1 MDTALLTKEL
11 LDAVSNLNRNDVL
24 SKLNIS
30 LKGEDLFLVML
41 SEMGG
46 VSTPSRLAEDSEFTP
61 SRLSAIIKNLE
72 NKGYIEK
79 KSDEIDK
86 RCSIIEL
93 TDEGLERSEMRREEI
108 IKNAVNIIEVLGE
121 PDASEF
127 VRLTK
132 RLISIISEA

>member
-11 LDAVSNLNRNDVL
+11 LEAVSSVNRNDVL

-46 VSTPSRLAEDSEFTP
+46 VSTPSRLAEDSGFTP
-61 SRLSAIIKNLE
+61 ARLSAIIKTLE

-86 RCSIIEL
+86 RCAIIEL
-93 TDEGLERSEMRREEI
+93 TDEGLERSQTRKKEI
-108 IKNAVNIIEVLGE
+108 LKNAVNIIEVLGE
-121 PDASEF
+121 PDATEF
-127 VRLTK
+127 VRITK
-132 RLISIISEA
+132 RLISIVSET